1 MQRLEVAL
9 WQYGFQNDNSIA
21 CVNLCRDEVTHTLK
35 HKIDQIFGSSFS
47 THGLGGVLT
56 CGVTGVGAGLSHSP
70 VDESSGKERYVFF
83 SFPHIGIDSKGVVG
97 NISRPGRAGMSC
109 ACGAVIKALGDI
121 KSEGLQCNC
130 KEPGVHEPL
139 NIEFSILKQRL
150 ARRLVAEGQT
160 DQSVTNLDL
169 VELTKVTERVI
180 SDDLDFLIS
189 KAVNPAKA
197 DYAVVTGVQVH
208 NWAEEFDSAEPNL
221 EWVAPVNVYAVVDGK
236 RYDID
241 LSRLP
246 GLTPRQIRL
255 LASAPDAHQPS
266 PSAAAEA
273 VCNSGGA
280 STLREID
287 PPYMYSSKE
296 ARRRAKSRMESFARL
311 ASAAPA
317 APAQQPVAPPK
328 PAQAAQPSTPAAA
341 AAAPAQQP
349 ASNGNTPSAVAASA
363 AAIVAPVKE
372 VAQVAAKIEEDDDQ
386 YWTSADEEML
396 QAWTKVIDPEA

>member
-1 MQRLEVAL
+1 MAAASTEVAAPVPKVESISVKDDAEIRYLTERAGHVTKHFPSALGVDDFMQRLEVAL
-9 WQYGFQNDNSIA
+9 WGYGFQNDNSIA

-35 HKIDQIFGSSFS
+35 HKIDQVFGSSFS

-70 VDESSGKERYVFF
+70 VCETSGKERYVFF

-97 NISRPGRAGMSC
+97 NISRPGRSGMSC

-121 KSEGLQCNC
+121 KSEGLNCNC

-160 DQSVTNLDL
+160 DESVGSLDL
-169 VELTKVTERVI
+169 VGLTKVTERVI

-189 KAVNPAKA
+189 KAVNTSKA
-197 DYAVVTGVQVH
+197 DYAVVTGVQIH
-208 NWAEEFDSAEPNL
+208 NWAEEFDSDEPNL

-241 LSRLP
+241 ITKLP

-255 LASAPDAHQPS
+255 LASAPDAHQPT
-266 PSAAAEA
+266 PVQAMEA
-273 VCNSGGA
+273 VCNTGGN

-287 PPYMYSSKE
+287 PPYMFSSKD
-296 ARRRAKSRMESFARL
+296 ARIRSKQREQIFGKL
-311 ASAAPA
+311 AGPAASAALPSGSAAPA
-317 APAQQPVAPPK
+317 APQ
-328 PAQAAQPSTPAAA
+328 
-341 AAAPAQQP
+341 
-349 ASNGNTPSAVAASA
+349 
-363 AAIVAPVKE
+363 
-372 VAQVAAKIEEDDDQ
+372 EDKK
-386 YWTSADEEML
+386 SGGGFFGL
-396 QAWTKVIDPEA
+396 FKS